1 MVNDH
6 SMMTRSQ
13 TKLQQQNSKEKY
25 ISNEETQNNNVIS
38 KSALNRYLKNKKKL
52 MKKDN
57 KKKDT
62 SIELL
67 NSSKTAKSAFNKLKN
82 SAKKNKVMDE
92 DEDFEPLKEGIR
104 QAFSKALG
112 IPINKNNSQIYN
124 SYEDDYFNYNV
135 ANEEYL
141 LKLKPKDRKRLK
153 KLEKEVEK
161 INSEKPPNKYKILDM
176 PNLDIKTK
184 AVLVNKNEVLEEMEE
199 GNGEYYKLKE
209 WLDSLMR
216 VPFGKYY
223 EMEVKIPS
231 EKDSKKKIELANN
244 NISNYMFSIQKQL
257 DSAVYGHDEAKN
269 VILELIGQWITNPD
283 AIPQVIALQGPP
295 GNGKTSLA
303 KEGIAKALNRPFRM
317 ISLGG
322 ATDSSY
328 LDGFGFT
335 FEGSMPGR
343 IVSILQETQCMN
355 PVVFFDELDKVSDS
369 SKGHEIIGA
378 LTHLTDPTQNHE
390 WHDKYFSGIDFDLS
404 KALFIFSFNDEN
416 SIHPVL
422 KDRIR
427 IIRTKGH
434 DTKSKLVIAKDYMI
448 PRIMDN
454 IKMKNENIIFDS
466 KVLEHIISTYTN
478 NEKGVRKLKQ
488 CLESIIMKINI
499 ISLIKKGNIEKE
511 KPNIKFDIKDFKLP
525 ITITNSIADSLIK
538 DMKMNGDDQPPEGM
552 YV

>member
-1 MVNDH
+1 
-6 SMMTRSQ
+6 
-13 TKLQQQNSKEKY
+13 
-25 ISNEETQNNNVIS
+25 
-38 KSALNRYLKNKKKL
+38 
-52 MKKDN
+52 
-57 KKKDT
+57 
-62 SIELL
+62 
-67 NSSKTAKSAFNKLKN
+67 
-82 SAKKNKVMDE
+82 MDE

-269 VILELIGQWITNPD
+269 VILELIGQWITNPN

-335 FEGSMPGR
+335 FEGSMP
-343 IVSILQETQCMN
+343 
-355 PVVFFDELDKVSDS
+355 
-369 SKGHEIIGA
+369 
-378 LTHLTDPTQNHE
+378 
-390 WHDKYFSGIDFDLS
+390 
-404 KALFIFSFNDEN
+404 
-416 SIHPVL
+416 
-422 KDRIR
+422 
-427 IIRTKGH
+427 
-434 DTKSKLVIAKDYMI
+434 
-448 PRIMDN
+448 
-454 IKMKNENIIFDS
+454 
-466 KVLEHIISTYTN
+466 
-478 NEKGVRKLKQ
+478 
-488 CLESIIMKINI
+488 
-499 ISLIKKGNIEKE
+499 
-511 KPNIKFDIKDFKLP
+511 
-525 ITITNSIADSLIK
+525 
-538 DMKMNGDDQPPEGM
+538 
-552 YV
+552 